1 MDDSTLDRR
10 EFTRQSLLAMLSGVV
25 ITISGCGGGSSGGG
39 SGNPTT
45 PTNPG
50 DERADI
56 SANHGHSA
64 VITAAELTAGNQLT
78 VTLRGTS
85 GVSDH
90 IHTVALSAA
99 EVVSIR
105 DGARVSKASTTEEAH
120 SHTVTFN

>member
-25 ITISGCGGGSSGGG
+25 ITISGCGGGSSGG
-39 SGNPTT
+39 SNNPTP

-50 DERADI
+50 DERAEI

-78 VTLRGTS
+78 VTLRGTV
-85 GVSDH
+85 GVADH
-90 IHTVALSAA
+90 THTVNLSSA

-105 DGARVSKASTTEEAH
+105 DGARVSKPSTTEDAH
-120 SHTVTFN
+120 NHTVTFN

>member
-25 ITISGCGGGSSGGG
+25 ITISGCGGSSGGG
-39 SGNPTT
+39 TNNPT
-45 PTNPG
+45 PPANPG
-50 DERADI
+50 EERAEI

-78 VTLRGTS
+78 VTLRGTV
-85 GVSDH
+85 GVADH
-90 IHTVALSAA
+90 THTVNLSSA

-105 DGARVSKASTTEEAH
+105 DGARVSKPSTTEDAH
-120 SHTVTFN
+120 NHTVTFN